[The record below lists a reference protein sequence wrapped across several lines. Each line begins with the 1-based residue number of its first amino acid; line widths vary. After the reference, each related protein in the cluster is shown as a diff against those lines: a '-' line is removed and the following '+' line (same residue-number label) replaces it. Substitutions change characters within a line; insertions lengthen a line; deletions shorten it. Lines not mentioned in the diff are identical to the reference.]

1 MHEKWNQSIPSWN
14 NFFGGTGQAKVTRPI
29 NEYYGSKLVAVFN
42 DTPNLK
48 KPFQNVPLYL
58 ESELNEW
65 IQTRKRLELGFCV
78 MIENHHGWARIKL
91 HHELETKS

>member
-1 MHEKWNQSIPSWN
+1 M
-14 NFFGGTGQAKVTRPI
+14 TRPI
-29 NEYYGSKLVAVFN
+29 NEYYGSKLVAMFN

-58 ESELNEW
+58 ESKLNEW
-65 IQTRKRLELGFCV
+65 IQTRKGLELGFCV
-78 MIENHHGWARIKL
+78 TIGNPHGRVRIKL

>member
-1 MHEKWNQSIPSWN
+1 MTH
-14 NFFGGTGQAKVTRPI
+14 PI

-42 DTPNLK
+42 YTPNRK

-65 IQTRKRLELGFCV
+65 IQTRKELELGFCV
-78 MIENHHGWARIKL
+78 TIENRHG
-91 HHELETKS
+91 